1 MHSYTTRVIESLL
14 LLHVCRI
21 LKVYSKFNIPPFLNI
36 SKLGITSGQLVVVS
50 ATSSTGPV
58 AAAMETKVDTRG
70 SEDPWARFCASDEIA
85 SAAAATGNT

>member
-1 MHSYTTRVIESLL
+1 
-14 LLHVCRI
+14 
-21 LKVYSKFNIPPFLNI
+21 
-36 SKLGITSGQLVVVS
+36 VVVS